1 MGDYPQTAD
10 HRFLDLGN
18 AYAMALGKLAI
29 AKLLDAVPEKDGTVG
44 RVNAIDGALILTEQV
59 APRAGV
65 AAHRFL
71 PSQ

>member
-1 MGDYPQTAD
+1 LGNDPQTAD
-10 HRFLDLGN
+10 HRFLDFYDAN
-18 AYAMALGKLAI
+18 AMALGKLAI
-29 AKLLDAVPEKDGTVG
+29 AKLLDPVAEEDGAVRLVDP
-44 RVNAIDGALILTEQV
+44 IDGALILAEQV

>member
-1 MGDYPQTAD
+1 MS
-10 HRFLDLGN
+10 
-18 AYAMALGKLAI
+18 LGKLAI
-29 AKLLDAVPEKDGTVG
+29 AQLLDPVAEKDGAVG
-44 RVNAIDGALILTEQV
+44 LVDPVHGALILTEQV